1 MEKTSKKSPRV
12 SKPTRFFCIVLAL
25 LVLFSILIW
34 GFQTGWGYVSIRRL
48 TITGDEAENVSMLL
62 YLPKNATQENPAP
75 LVLISHGRSNQA
87 HSDDTFALELARRGY
102 IVIEP
107 DLNGSGASDTN
118 SLGDR
123 EGYKPQ
129 AIEVTQFAQTL
140 DYIKG
145 DEIIVVGY
153 SAGVGTSIAV
163 AEAFPEDV
171 KSIVT
176 ISSTSPTTSS
186 LDGFNYCFIKA
197 DADQYNYDRIGTEE
211 AFAAEY
217 QNRFGLADP
226 IESGGTY
233 DIGDGNVFSY
243 TVTRAIHHSNSISGQ
258 AVTALLDFMTTVHT
272 APNFIDPANQV
283 WGWQQFF
290 SLCAAVTFMVFLAA
304 LVGLLLQNPYFAAIK
319 NPMPVNKGLRG
330 KKLASK
336 IALDLIIPI
345 VLFIPV
351 SIIGYNAT
359 NKYII
364 FRSRNLNGI
373 MLWLIALGVIS
384 TIGII
389 LQYRKKK
396 SEDGKIALSEFA
408 LGADDAY
415 KLNWLVIWRSLF
427 LGIIVMTICIFW
439 INTLEDL
446 LGINYMFWNLC
457 TFTRVTVGRFFRAI
471 PYAFCIFFAMLTANI
486 GMCTA
491 RRFADTKNEKKDMII
506 SVASNA
512 LISGMTLGLLVLI
525 QYGGCYLG
533 GTGKLPLNFLLDIV
547 PESLRSA
554 GTTDLGCLD
563 FAFGYCFMM
572 GGTTGVCT
580 YLFRKAGNIWPG
592 VISCT
597 LFAAVF
603 TTAAFRMM
611 A

>member
-1 MEKTSKKSPRV
+1 MEKTATRSPGISKS
-12 SKPTRFFCIVLAL
+12 TRFFCITLAL
-25 LVLFSILIW
+25 LILFSVLIW
-34 GFQTGWGYVSIRRL
+34 GFQTSWGYVSIRRL
-48 TITGDEAENVSMLL
+48 TITGDEGEKVSMLL
-62 YLPKNATQENPAP
+62 YLPKDVTQENPAP

-102 IVIEP
+102 VVIEP
-107 DLNGSGASDTN
+107 DLNGSGASDIN

-123 EGYKPQ
+123 LGYRPQ

-153 SAGVGTSIAV
+153 SAGVGTSVAV

-176 ISSTSPTTSS
+176 ISSTSPITST

-197 DADQYNYDRIGTEE
+197 DADQYNYDRHGTEE

-217 QNRFGLADP
+217 QNRFGLTERV
-226 IESGGTY
+226 ESGHTY
-233 DIGDGNVFSY
+233 DIGNGNVMSY
-243 TVTRAIHHSNSISGQ
+243 TVTRAIHHSNSINGE

-272 APNFIDPANQV
+272 APNYIDPADQV
-283 WGWQQFF
+283 WGWQQLF
-290 SLCAAVTFMVFLAA
+290 SFCAAITFMFFLAS

-319 NPMPVNKGLRG
+319 NPVPTNKGLRG
-330 KKLASK
+330 KKLAKK
-336 IALDLIIPI
+336 IAMDLIIPI

-359 NKYII
+359 DKYII

-373 MLWLIALGVIS
+373 MLWLVVLGIIS
-384 TIGII
+384 VIGIV
-389 LQYRKKK
+389 LKFKRKK
-396 SEDGKIALSEFA
+396 SAGETIALSDFA
-408 LGADDAY
+408 LGADDMY
-415 KLNWLVIWRSLF
+415 KLNWMVVRRSLF
-427 LGIIVMTICIFW
+427 LGLLVMSICILW

-457 TFTRVTVGRFFRAI
+457 TFTRVTTERFFRAI
-471 PYAFCIFFAMLTANI
+471 PYAFCIFFAMFTANI

-491 RRFADTKNEKKDMII
+491 RRFADTGHEKRDMFI
-506 SVASNA
+506 SVAANV

-533 GTGKLPLNFLLDIV
+533 GTGKLPLNFLLNIV
-547 PESLRSA
+547 PATLRNA

-580 YLFRKAGNIWPG
+580 YLFKKSGNIWPG
-592 VISCT
+592 VIACT

-603 TTAAFRMM
+603 TTASFRMV